1 MEILCNIEVVIYE
14 YMMIPFFSQ
23 GRAGHSAV
31 VLRGDTIIIVGG
43 FDANFTSLKT
53 GEIVKSKFALEN
65 LTYIGNSIKD

>member
-1 MEILCNIEVVIYE
+1 
-14 YMMIPFFSQ
+14 MMIPFFSQ

-43 FDANFTSLKT
+43 FDDDDNILKT
-53 GEIVKSKFALEN
+53 GEIVKSKFALKN